1 MAERLPRITG
11 RDLLRALARGGWQRV
26 NQVGSHVHLKH
37 PDRPGR
43 VTVPVHSGET
53 LRLKT
58 LTSILDQ
65 AGMTVEELNKLL

>member
-1 MAERLPRITG
+1 MAERMPRITG
-11 RDLLRALARGGWQRV
+11 RELLRALGKAGWERV

-37 PDRPGR
+37 PVRPGR

-53 LRLKT
+53 LRLGT
-58 LTSILDQ
+58 LRSILDQ